1 MTATLGVRARLT
13 LVSSVLLAVALGLA
27 GVLAVVVARAAL
39 LGSLDD
45 AAMQRAQEVAGLL
58 EADQLTE
65 PVPVT
70 GAAVVQVVDDEGRV
84 LASSPGGDRL
94 SPLLDAAGIEA
105 VRAGE
110 PVALP
115 GSRVGSSEPY
125 RVVGMSAGQGRASTV
140 LVATSVADVLRAQRV
155 LTQAV
160 LLAVPVLVAGMAALT
175 WRVAGSA
182 LRPVEQLRRAAQET
196 MPMGATGPRAGVR
209 SLPVPQARDEVAR
222 LALTLNDMLARLDA
236 ASARQRAFVADAAHE
251 LRSPLGS
258 LRTQLEVALAHPEAQ
273 DWPSVAAGGVAE
285 VERMSALVDDLLI
298 LARLDEGVGRSAPVD
313 VREVV
318 AEAASRPRRR
328 PVRLELSAPGGAAV
342 VDGDRRALARVV
354 DNLLD
359 NAARYATSSVV
370 VRVGVA
376 VGGES
381 PAVRI
386 HVLDDGPGIPE
397 ADRERVFE
405 RFTRLDASRD
415 RDAGGAGLGLAIVRA
430 VVERHGGTVSVG
442 TRPDGAPGAAFVVRF
457 PPAPTSW
464 PAPARVTSC

>member
-1 MTATLGVRARLT
+1 MPRGRTLMATLGVRGRLT
-13 LVSSVLLAVALGLA
+13 LVSSLLLAVALGLA
-27 GVLAVVVARAAL
+27 GVLAVAVARSAL

-45 AAMQRAQEVAGLL
+45 AAMQRAQDVAGLL
-58 EADQLTE
+58 EADQLSE

-70 GAAVVQVVDDEGRV
+70 GAAVVQVLDDQGRV

-94 SPLLDAAGIEA
+94 SPLLDADGIEA

-115 GSRVGSSEPY
+115 GSRVGSGEPY
-125 RVVGMSAGQGRASTV
+125 RVVGMSAGQGRSSTV
-140 LVATSVADVLRAQRV
+140 LVATSVADVQRAQRV

-182 LRPVEQLRRAAQET
+182 LRPVEQLRRAAAET
-196 MPMGATGPRAGVR
+196 MPMGTTGVGQSTGAR
-209 SLPVPQARDEVAR
+209 SLPVPQTRDEVAR
-222 LALTLNDMLARLDA
+222 LALTLNEMLARLDA

-258 LRTQLEVALAHPEAQ
+258 LRTQLEVALAHPTAQ

-313 VREVV
+313 LSAVV
-318 AEAASRPRRR
+318 HEASLRPRRT
-328 PVRLELSAPGGAAV
+328 PVRVELPAAGGAAV
-342 VDGDRRALARVV
+342 VDGDQRALARVI

-359 NAARYATSSVV
+359 NAARYAASSVV
-370 VRVGVA
+370 ARVDVEVQLGGSA
-376 VGGES
+376 VLLT
-381 PAVRI
+381 
-386 HVLDDGPGIPE
+386 VLDDGPGIPE

-430 VVERHGGTVSVG
+430 VVARHRGTVSVA
-442 TRPDGAPGAAFVVRF
+442 TPPDGSPGAAFVVRL
-457 PPAPTSW
+457 PSAT
-464 PAPARVTSC
+464 